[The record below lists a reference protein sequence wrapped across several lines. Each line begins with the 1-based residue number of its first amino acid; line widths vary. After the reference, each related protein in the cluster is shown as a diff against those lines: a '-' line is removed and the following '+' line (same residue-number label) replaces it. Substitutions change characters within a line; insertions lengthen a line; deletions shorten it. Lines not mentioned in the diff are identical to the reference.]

1 MTAAAGRLPWFL
13 MLAAC
18 WATFLV
24 TGSGMIR
31 SPFLLEMA
39 RDLDASL
46 AATANLFSLT
56 ALAWGV
62 ASLCAGAASDRL
74 GRLPLLL
81 LAHGLM
87 IAGIA
92 GIALSA
98 SYGGVAAWTV
108 VAGAGGGGHMGVIF
122 AALSDRVHD
131 GQRGRAMGWVITGQ
145 SLAFVAGLPIAT
157 WMGTLMDWRGVMLWV
172 AAADLVAVVA
182 LWRALARPATAVAS
196 PVPPPPRTGLAGALP
211 RPARLGPHLTHLLA
225 AGVAERVCF
234 GVVAVYFATL
244 LQLRYGLDLGA
255 LTLPLGLMAA
265 GNLAGNWIGAW
276 IADNLPDRERSF
288 ALSSLGTAV
297 LALAVFGWD
306 PGLAASVAAGFFY
319 ALVNAIGRPAL
330 MAVLGQAPAETRGAL
345 LGFNITCASVGW
357 ITAAAAGG
365 VLIEA
370 YGPGALALPTAAI
383 ALLGAWLAAR
393 ARRLAPPPSARA

>member
-1 MTAAAGRLPWFL
+1 MTAAEGRLPWFL
-13 MLAAC
+13 MVAAC

-56 ALAWGV
+56 ALAWGI

-81 LAHGLM
+81 LAHALLIG
-87 IAGIA
+87 GIV

-98 SYGGVAAWTV
+98 SYAGVAAWTI

-122 AALSDRVHD
+122 AALSDRVRD

-145 SLAFVAGLPIAT
+145 SLAFVAGLPVAT

-172 AAADLVAVVA
+172 AGSDLVAAAA
-182 LWRALARPATAVAS
+182 LWRALRRPGAS
-196 PVPPPPRTGLAGALP
+196 APPPAPP
-211 RPARLGPHLTHLLA
+211 RPHAAPSGAMPRLARLGPHLTRLLA

-244 LQLRYGLDLGA
+244 LQLRHGLDLGA

-265 GNLAGNWIGAW
+265 GNLVGNWIGAF
-276 IADNLPDRERSF
+276 IADNFPDRERSF

-297 LALAVFGWD
+297 LAVAVFGWD
-306 PGLAASVAAGFFY
+306 PGLAGSVAAGFLY

-357 ITAAAAGG
+357 ITAAAVGG

-370 YGPGALALPTAAI
+370 YGPGSLALPTAAI
-383 ALLGAWLAAR
+383 ALLGAWLATR
-393 ARRLAPPPSARA
+393 ARRLAPPPPSA